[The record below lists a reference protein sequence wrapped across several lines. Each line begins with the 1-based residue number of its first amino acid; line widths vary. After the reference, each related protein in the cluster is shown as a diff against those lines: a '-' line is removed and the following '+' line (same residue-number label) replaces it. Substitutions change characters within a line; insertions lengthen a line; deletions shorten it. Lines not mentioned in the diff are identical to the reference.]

1 MSSVHVL
8 ASLIKTIMRRC
19 NKKKSSSVLITEL
32 NSKPKV
38 EVEQKVEDFK
48 KIEKGRIHFMGLH
61 NSHENQ
67 VYIIIYEDNTVE
79 VYCYTDGYSAAN
91 GQRGGV
97 YCAGGCSYDFPIEES
112 LEYLNLAAFIREN
125 TWINNDFDSIITRED
140 YEKQLNELYYTE

>member
-19 NKKKSSSVLITEL
+19 NKKTSSSVLITES
-32 NSKPKV
+32 NSKSKV
-38 EVEQKVEDFK
+38 EVESSNVKRL
-48 KIEKGRIHFMGLH
+48 EKGRIHFMGLYS
-61 NSHENQ
+61 SHENQ

-97 YCAGGCSYDFPIEES
+97 YCAGGCSYAFPIEES
-112 LEYLNLAAFIREN
+112 LEYLNVAAFIREK
-125 TWINNDFDSIITRED
+125 TWISNDFDSIITRED
-140 YEKQLNELYYTE
+140 FEKQLNELYYTE